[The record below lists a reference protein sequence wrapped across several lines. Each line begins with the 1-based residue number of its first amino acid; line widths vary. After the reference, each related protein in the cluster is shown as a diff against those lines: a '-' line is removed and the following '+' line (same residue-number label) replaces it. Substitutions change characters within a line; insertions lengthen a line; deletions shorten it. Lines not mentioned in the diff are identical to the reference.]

1 VKAMIAAHRTQV
13 FNQNFRTRQSN
24 AIGETLTL
32 ARAYL
37 PTAYNKP
44 VMIMNGQHH
53 FYYCQGNCFAGG
65 GDVTADAL
73 AYFFPHRVVELSKA
87 DTLPNTSQDI
97 NFHLS
102 RLEAFAKMLDFVES
116 LRIGS

>member
-1 VKAMIAAHRTQV
+1 MIAAHRTQV

-32 ARAYL
+32 ASSYV

-44 VMIMNGQHH
+44 VMIMNGQHD
-53 FYYCQGNCFAGG
+53 FYYCQGNCFVGG
-65 GDVTADAL
+65 GDVRADAL

-87 DTLPNTSQDI
+87 ATLPNTSHNID
-97 NFHLS
+97 FHLS
-102 RLEAFAKMLDFVES
+102 RLKAFAKMLGFVES
-116 LRIGS
+116 LGIGS